1 MSGYKRLIECIGALQ
16 ASGVLNTPDL
26 LKIKEDLLRISRNIQ
41 TEEAELQRY
50 RYLAS
55 DHPLSTS
62 KDSQVPSNTGE
73 LDIEKA
79 KERLERWYG

>member
-16 ASGVLNTPDL
+16 ASGVLNTPEL
-26 LKIKEDLLRISRNIQ
+26 LEIKEDLLRISQNIQ

-62 KDSQVPSNTGE
+62 KPSEVPSNTGE

>member
-1 MSGYKRLIECIGALQ
+1 MSLYKRLIECISRLQ
-16 ASGVLNTPDL
+16 AAGVLNTPEL
-26 LKIKEDLLRISRNIQ
+26 LEIKADLLRISETMQ
-41 TEEAELQRY
+41 TEDRELQKY

-55 DHPLSTS
+55 DHPISTS
-62 KDSQVPSNTGE
+62 KDSEVPSNTGE

>member
-1 MSGYKRLIECIGALQ
+1 MSGYKRLIQCISRLEA
-16 ASGVLNTPDL
+16 AGVLNTPEL
-26 LKIKEDLLRISRNIQ
+26 LEIKADLLRISENIQ
-41 TEEAELQRY
+41 SEEQELQKY

-55 DHPLSTS
+55 DHPISTS
-62 KDSQVPSNTGE
+62 KDSEVPSNTGE